1 MKKTISV
8 LMTMFLIS
16 SLFAQKQ
23 PVILTGQQTQDNIRL
38 KIDHGVVTVKN
49 LNSFTVTITLHGTT
63 ETELTLTSG
72 KEQVVHMTDDAKYIE
87 ASVNGSKCG
96 CWVHLV
102 TYCGTLPIIISDL
115 NFKMIDANRVQITF
129 TAYNTPPYDTQLSFF
144 TQYSYDGINWV
155 TIKLDIP
162 EVTGISQKFVR
173 IVNIKP

>member
-49 LNSFTVTITLHGTT
+49 LNTYTVTITLHGTT
-63 ETELTLTSG
+63 ETELTLKCNEEKT
-72 KEQVVHMTDDAKYIE
+72 VHMTDDAKYIE
-87 ASVNGSKCG
+87 TSVNGSSCG

-102 TYCGTLPIIISDL
+102 TYCGTLPIMISDL
-115 NFKMIDANRVQITF
+115 HFKMIDAATIQVSF
-129 TAYNTPPYDTQLSFF
+129 TAYNTPPFDTNLSWVFEF
-144 TQYSYDGINWV
+144 SNDGINWV
-155 TIKLDIP
+155 SLKMDIP
-162 EVTGISQKFVR
+162 EVTGIAQNFVR
-173 IVNIKP
+173 TIKIK